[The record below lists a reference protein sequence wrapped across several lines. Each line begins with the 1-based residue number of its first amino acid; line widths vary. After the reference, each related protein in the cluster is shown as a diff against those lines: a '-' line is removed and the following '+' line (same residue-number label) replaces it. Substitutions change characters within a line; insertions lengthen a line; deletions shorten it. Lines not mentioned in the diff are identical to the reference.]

1 MKRFLHFVT
10 RLPFVVILGGVT
22 VSVTAILSQYPG
34 SISFDWKLDSG
45 SFRINGSPTTD
56 VHPLSKVTDEAEPHE
71 ALKPE
76 QLIRNPAGWRGWVD
90 KPLGGDRYQI
100 TFENGLTD
108 EYPRHLLRV
117 QEG

>member
-56 VHPLSKVTDEAEPHE
+56 VHLLSKIADEAEPHE
-71 ALKPE
+71 ALKPG

-90 KPLGGDRYQI
+90 KALGAIATRLRLRM
-100 TFENGLTD
+100 GLLMNT
-108 EYPRHLLRV
+108 RAIC
-117 QEG
+117 